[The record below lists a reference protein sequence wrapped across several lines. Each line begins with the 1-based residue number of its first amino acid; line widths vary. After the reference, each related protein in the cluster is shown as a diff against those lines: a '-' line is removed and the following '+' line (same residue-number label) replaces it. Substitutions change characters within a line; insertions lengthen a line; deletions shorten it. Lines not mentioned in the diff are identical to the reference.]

1 MTLHLAEAKR
11 ASTSSDISWS
21 RPCMVVIGMD
31 VGNGGGLKDL
41 SDGDQTN
48 LSSVPLVLGAL
59 EQHFAPF
66 QIIINS
72 FAHIFVCKFIYK
84 CCPVLSEEKSNL
96 QTCAAAAGGRHF
108 HFHCHWRTFSSP
120 CFFTGPTGPTVSCQL
135 KYFLCGPKRIS

>member
-1 MTLHLAEAKR
+1 MVLAVLVSLANFPN
-11 ASTSSDISWS
+11 D
-21 RPCMVVIGMD
+21 GGDD
-31 VGNGGGLKDL
+31 VGDDDGHVGDGDDL
-41 SDGDQTN
+41 EDLGDDDQTN
-48 LSSVPLVLGAL
+48 LSSVPLVLGAV

-108 HFHCHWRTFSSP
+108 HCHWKPFSSP
-120 CFFTGPTGPTVSCQL
+120 CFLAGPLSPTVSCEL
-135 KYFLCGPKRIS
+135 KYFLCGSKTIS